1 MKHTQISLLL
11 FRYISMVSLRSVLT
25 TAQASPQTDG
35 SETMMFSPLLD
46 DCRLLMVLDRANL
59 ILVAVTDTA
68 AVGRRRRVEKGV
80 VLVRVNAVRGRRD
93 ALR

>member
-1 MKHTQISLLL
+1 
-11 FRYISMVSLRSVLT
+11 
-25 TAQASPQTDG
+25 
-35 SETMMFSPLLD
+35 MFSPLLD

>member
-11 FRYISMVSLRSVLT
+11 FRYISKVSLRSVLT

-35 SETMMFSPLLD
+35 SETIMFSPLLD
-46 DCRLLMVLDRANL
+46 DWWLLMVLDRANL

-68 AVGRRRRVEKGV
+68 AVGRRRRVETGV
-80 VLVRVNAVRGRRD
+80 VRVNAVRGRRD